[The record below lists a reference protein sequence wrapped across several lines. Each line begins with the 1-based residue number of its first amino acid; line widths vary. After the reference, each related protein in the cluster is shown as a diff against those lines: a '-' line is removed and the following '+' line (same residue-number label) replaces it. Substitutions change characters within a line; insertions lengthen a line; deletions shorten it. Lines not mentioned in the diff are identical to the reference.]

1 MLQRPGS
8 PNGISWYLYK
18 VRRKLHVL
26 RSLNSGDS
34 EVKDHTNSGP
44 GHLEYLTILFN
55 STCIFLF
62 SYLFVYIL
70 KEIVVVIAANGFN
83 INTVIMYFDV
93 DFLIR
98 SKDWTNEAVKVVY
111 SVEPLFTLILGFIA
125 LIFFSLAGK
134 ERWIFRLIMMWI
146 FLQAFTQ
153 SLGAMIFGILLNQE
167 FGWVLSYLYFDDTTK
182 LLMVIGLV
190 LGMLVTGLFL
200 SRFLLTTGNMYFNFL
215 NRGNKM
221 QFLISQILLPFIVG
235 TGIIALIKQPL
246 LNFLEVFSE
255 GSMLLI
261 ICPAIIYARSSQ
273 ELFFGG
279 EAREIKFNWQWIIV
293 SLLMLILFRVYFGQG
308 IRLYE
313 SIF

>member
-83 INTVIMYFDV
+83 INTVITYHNI

-125 LIFFSLAGK
+125 LIFFSMTGK
-134 ERWIFRLIMMWI
+134 ERWTLRLIMMWI

-167 FGWVLSYLYFDDTTK
+167 SGWVLSYLYFDDSTK
-182 LLMVIGLV
+182 LLIVIGLV

-215 NRGNKM
+215 NKDNKM
-221 QFLISQILLPFIVG
+221 PFLISQILLPFIIG
-235 TGIIALIKQPL
+235 TWMIALIKQPL
-246 LNFLEVFSE
+246 LNFFEVFSE

-273 ELFFGG
+273 ELFFD
-279 EAREIKFNWQWIIV
+279 EEPREIKFNWQWIIA

>member
-1 MLQRPGS
+1 MLKRPSS
-8 PNGISWYLYK
+8 PDGISWYVYK
-18 VRRKLHVL
+18 ARRKIHVL
-26 RSLNSGDS
+26 RTRNIHESEIINRTHSDSGR
-34 EVKDHTNSGP
+34 
-44 GHLEYLTILFN
+44 LEYLSIFFN
-55 STCIFLF
+55 STGIFLF
-62 SYLFVYIL
+62 SYLIIYVL

-261 ICPAIIYARSSQ
+261 ICPAIIYARYSQ
-273 ELFFGG
+273 ELFFD
-279 EAREIKFNWQWIIV
+279 EEPREIKVNWRWIV
-293 SLLMLILFRVYFGQG
+293 ASLLMLILFRVYFGIG
-308 IRLYE
+308 VRL
-313 SIF
+313 

>member
-1 MLQRPGS
+1 MLKRPSS
-8 PNGISWYLYK
+8 PDGISWYVYK
-18 VRRKLHVL
+18 ARRKIHVL
-26 RSLNSGDS
+26 RTRNIHESEIINRTHSDSGR
-34 EVKDHTNSGP
+34 
-44 GHLEYLTILFN
+44 LEYLSIFFN
-55 STCIFLF
+55 STGIFLF
-62 SYLFVYIL
+62 SYLIIYVL

-153 SLGAMIFGILLNQE
+153 SLGAMIFGILLNKE

-261 ICPAIIYARSSQ
+261 ICPAIIYARYSQ
-273 ELFFGG
+273 ELFFD
-279 EAREIKFNWQWIIV
+279 EEPREIKVNWRWIV
-293 SLLMLILFRVYFGQG
+293 ASLLMLILFRVYFGIG
-308 IRLYE
+308 VRL
-313 SIF
+313 